1 MENKGNF
8 SKFTYPREFSLERG
22 GSLPSLEIAYHT
34 FGSLNE
40 NKDNC
45 IWVCH
50 ALTANSDVDD
60 WWPHTVVK
68 DSFLDPEK
76 YFIVCANILGSCY
89 GTTGPL
95 SINPETGEPWYD
107 TFPKLTIRDVVKAH
121 ILLADHLKI
130 NKIFSLIGSSVGG
143 FQAVEW
149 AVMQPH
155 RFESLILIATDVY
168 ASPWT
173 IAIDETQRMTIF
185 ADKSYGQKSKDA
197 GKDGLAAARA
207 IGLLTYRGGKGYN
220 ITQQD
225 IHSGGD
231 EVPDYHRACS
241 YQRHQGDKLVN
252 RFDAYSYVTILDT
265 FDTHNVGRGR
275 DGIQKA
281 LQNIKCPVLCVG
293 ITTDIIFTPE
303 EIKTFTSWIPGA
315 IYKEIDSQF
324 GHDGFL
330 VEHKLL
336 NHIIQDFYNSLE
348 ADNSSASTESPNENP
363 HEK

>member
-1 MENKGNF
+1 MDNQTKFLTYNYPEN
-8 SKFTYPREFSLERG
+8 FSLERG
-22 GSLPSLEIAYHT
+22 GSLPGIRIAYHT
-34 FGSLNE
+34 FGHLN
-40 NKDNC
+40 KDGDNC

-50 ALTANSDVDD
+50 ALTANSDVAD
-60 WWPHTVVK
+60 WWPNTVVPEG
-68 DSFLDPEK
+68 FLDPDK

-121 ILLADHLKI
+121 ILLADHLKL
-130 NKIFSLIGSSVGG
+130 KSIFSLIGSSVGG
-143 FQAVEW
+143 FQAIEW
-149 AVMQPH
+149 AVMQPE
-155 RFESLILIATDVY
+155 RFRSVVLIATAAF

-173 IAIDETQRMTIF
+173 IAIDETQRMSIF
-185 ADKSYGQKSKDA
+185 ADKTYGEKNPDA

-220 ITQQD
+220 LTQQD
-225 IHSGGD
+225 QHTD

-241 YQRHQGDKLVN
+241 YQRHQGDKLVK

-275 DGIQKA
+275 NGIAEA
-281 LQNIKCPVLCVG
+281 LKLITCPVVCVG
-293 ITTDIIFTPE
+293 ITTDMIFTPE
-303 EIKTFTSWIPGA
+303 EMRALSDMIPNSS
-315 IYKEIDSQF
+315 YKEISSQF

-330 VEHKLL
+330 VEYSLL
-336 NHIIQDFYNSLE
+336 KSIINDFF
-348 ADNSSASTESPNENP
+348 STIPP
-363 HEK
+363 HHP